1 VRHRTILLILSCTA
15 IVLLASSVVLTQRPS
30 ALSPE
35 EQLGK
40 ELFFDNISQPARS
53 MSCADCH
60 APETGWTGPIAGINV
75 HGGVYR
81 GAVPTRFG
89 NRRPPSSAYAS
100 FAPIFHYDEEEGE
113 FVGGVFWDGRATGER
128 LGSPVAEQALGP
140 FLNPVEQNM
149 PNAKAVCE
157 HVSRARYARLFVHV
171 WGAGT
176 LDCSD
181 AGIDETYDK
190 IGLSIAAY
198 EGSSEKN
205 PFSSRFDDYW
215 RACLAAGNGE
225 EACGLAEGNK
235 AVLDPHHILTEQEF
249 DGLIEFGEYC
259 SACHISHKAGPGGTP
274 PLFTDFRF
282 DNIGVP
288 RNLKNPFYKMDRVY
302 LDDGAAIN
310 PLGDQWVDRGLGDF
324 LRAREADGFEAP
336 GGKDWGDLIAENDG
350 KFRTPTVRNVDKRP
364 GNRFPKA
371 YMHNGV
377 FKSLREVVDFY
388 NTRDVPGAGWDPPEV
403 HENVN
408 RDIFEGKPMGNF
420 QLDDDDLEAIV
431 AFMKT
436 LTDRPPAKK

>member
-53 MSCADCH
+53 MSCAACH

-75 HGGVYR
+75 HGGIYR

-89 NRRPPSSAYAS
+89 NRKPPSSAYAS

-113 FVGGVFWDGRATGER
+113 FVGGVFWDGRATGAR

-149 PNAKAVCE
+149 PSAKAVCE
-157 HVSRARYARLFVHV
+157 HVSGARYAKLFLQV
-171 WGAGT
+171 WGAGS

-181 AGIDETYDK
+181 ANIDDTYDR

-215 RACLAAGNGE
+215 RACLDAGNDAE
-225 EACGLAEGNK
+225 DCGLATGDK
-235 AVLDPHHILTEQEF
+235 GVLDPRHILTEQEF

-259 SACHISHKAGPGGTP
+259 SPCHNSTDGTKARP

-288 RNLKNPFYKMDRVY
+288 KNPKNPFYAMDRVY
-302 LDDGAAIN
+302 LDNGDPIN
-310 PLGDQWVDRGLGDF
+310 PDGDLWIDYGLGGF
-324 LRAREADGFEAP
+324 LRTQPELAHLAEA
-336 GGKDWGDLIAENDG
+336 NDG
-350 KFRTPTVRNVDKRP
+350 KFRTPTVRNVDKRR
-364 GNRFPKA
+364 GKSFPKA

-388 NTRDVPGAGWDPPEV
+388 NTRDVPGAGWAPPEV
-403 HENVN
+403 DRNLN
-408 RDIFEGKPMGNF
+408 RELFEGLPIGNF
-420 QLDDDDLEAIV
+420 QLDDDDVEAIV
-431 AFMKT
+431 AFLKT